1 MLVLRNGG
9 FARLWVGQFLSL
21 FADWALRALLLLWV
35 YRLTHSGVGTS
46 LVGLAEALPLL
57 VLSPVAGALVDRWH
71 RGHTMAMAVLARAAL
86 LLPLFL
92 VTTHAQLPLIV
103 LVTLLV
109 NGASQFFGPAAAAC
123 TPVVVGQEQL
133 GQANSLLS
141 LLQSTVGLLAPAG
154 GALLFSLLGA
164 HGAVALLGLLYLCA
178 APVLATVPVPAP
190 VGAGAAASLAEE
202 IIAGLAYVRRRA
214 QLVGLFSTAFVYCLG
229 VGALTVIDVVFISR
243 VLHLRPETVGV
254 LYLANGAGAFG
265 GSTLM
270 LVAGAR
276 LARHYHHLV
285 RWAVLANGCAL
296 LAYALAPSL
305 SVAVVAV
312 GAVGFLF
319 SIALVSFIT
328 LIQLS
333 AEDRV
338 MGRVMSLCTMTV
350 AAGLLISLAW
360 GGALADLLG
369 VRQVM
374 GSGAVIIALCGGL
387 SFRLVREAPT
397 PRGAGADAA
406 DLPVAVPASP
416 GGLEKQHGTAAA
428 TGHPGTPARSAGTHR
443 PGSHD
448 HTPLQQRR
456 PSVPRGGGPERA
468 DPRPRGVGGPHPA
481 GAWHRCYQRLRRAR
495 DWGVVRDPAL
505 QPARSQSSNCIRSA
519 GPGLGGERPAA
530 DLPAPPA
537 SGGAYLAG
545 TASDSVGGGRRLPR
559 AIADRTP
566 VP

>member
-21 FADWALRALLLLWV
+21 CADWALRALLLLWV

-57 VLSPVAGALVDRWH
+57 LLSPLAGALVDRWH
-71 RGHTMAMAVLARAAL
+71 RGHTMAVAVLARAAL

-92 VTTHAQLPLIV
+92 VTTRAQLPLIV

-109 NGASQFFGPAAAAC
+109 NAATQFFGPAAAAC

-154 GALLFSLLGA
+154 GALLFARLGA

-178 APVLATVPVPAP
+178 APVLASVPVPPP
-190 VGAGAAASLAEE
+190 VGAGTTTASLLEE
-202 IIAGLAYVRRRA
+202 ITAGLRYVRRRT
-214 QLVGLFSTAFVYCLG
+214 QLVSLFSTAFVYCLG
-229 VGALTVIDVVFISR
+229 VGALTVLDVVFISR
-243 VLHLRPETVGV
+243 VLHLHSETVGV

-270 LVAGAR
+270 LVVGTR
-276 LARHYHHLV
+276 LARHYHRLV
-285 RWAVLANGCAL
+285 RWPVLANAGAL
-296 LAYALAPSL
+296 LVYALAPSL
-305 SVAVVAV
+305 GVAAVAV
-312 GAVGFLF
+312 GAVGFFF
-319 SIALVSFIT
+319 SIALVSFLT

-338 MGRVMSLCTMTV
+338 MGRVMSLCNMTV

-374 GSGAVIIALCGGL
+374 GTGAVIIGLCGAL
-387 SFRLVREAPT
+387 NWRLVRETPT
-397 PRGAGADAA
+397 PCSSDANDAA
-406 DLPVAVPASP
+406 TDGPVAAP
-416 GGLEKQHGTAAA
+416 AAA
-428 TGHPGTPARSAGTHR
+428 
-443 PGSHD
+443 
-448 HTPLQQRR
+448 
-456 PSVPRGGGPERA
+456 
-468 DPRPRGVGGPHPA
+468 
-481 GAWHRCYQRLRRAR
+481 
-495 DWGVVRDPAL
+495 VV
-505 QPARSQSSNCIRSA
+505 
-519 GPGLGGERPAA
+519 
-530 DLPAPPA
+530 
-537 SGGAYLAG
+537 
-545 TASDSVGGGRRLPR
+545 
-559 AIADRTP
+559 
-566 VP
+566 

>member
-1 MLVLRNGG
+1 MLVLRNGR

-71 RGHTMAMAVLARAAL
+71 RGHTMAVAVLARAVL
-86 LLPLFL
+86 VLPLFL
-92 VTTHAQLPLIV
+92 VTERAQLPLIV

-109 NGASQFFGPAAAAC
+109 NGASQFFMPAAAAC

-154 GALLFSLLGA
+154 GALLFARLGA

-178 APVLATVPVPAP
+178 APVLATVPVPSPAGT
-190 VGAGAAASLAEE
+190 GAGTASLVGE
-202 IIAGLAYVRRRA
+202 ISAGLTYVRRRA

-254 LYLANGAGAFG
+254 LYLANGAGAFC

-270 LVAGAR
+270 LVAGSR
-276 LARHYHHLV
+276 LARHYHHIV

-296 LAYALAPSL
+296 LTYALAPSL
-305 SVAVVAV
+305 PVAVAAV

-338 MGRVMSLCTMTV
+338 MGRVMSLCNMTV

-374 GSGAVIIALCGGL
+374 GTGAVIIALCGAL
-387 SFRLVREAPT
+387 NFLLVRETPA

-406 DLPVAVPASP
+406 DLPGAAS
-416 GGLEKQHGTAAA
+416 AAA
-428 TGHPGTPARSAGTHR
+428 VA
-443 PGSHD
+443 
-448 HTPLQQRR
+448 
-456 PSVPRGGGPERA
+456 
-468 DPRPRGVGGPHPA
+468 
-481 GAWHRCYQRLRRAR
+481 
-495 DWGVVRDPAL
+495 
-505 QPARSQSSNCIRSA
+505 
-519 GPGLGGERPAA
+519 
-530 DLPAPPA
+530 
-537 SGGAYLAG
+537 
-545 TASDSVGGGRRLPR
+545 
-559 AIADRTP
+559 
-566 VP
+566 

>member
-9 FARLWVGQFLSL
+9 FARLWAGQFLSL

-57 VLSPVAGALVDRWH
+57 LLSPVAGALVDRWH
-71 RGHTMAMAVLARAAL
+71 RGRTMAMAVLARAAL
-86 LLPLFL
+86 TLPLFL
-92 VTTHAQLPLIV
+92 VTSRAQLPLIV

-109 NGASQFFGPAAAAC
+109 NGAAQFFMPAAAAC

-154 GALLFSLLGA
+154 GALLFARLGA

-178 APVLATVPVPAP
+178 APVLSTVPVPP
-190 VGAGAAASLAEE
+190 PAGARTDAASLLGE
-202 IIAGLAYVRRRA
+202 IGAGLSYVRRRA

-229 VGALTVIDVVFISR
+229 VGALTVLDVVFISR

-254 LYLANGAGAFG
+254 LYLANGAGAFC

-270 LVAGAR
+270 LVAGTR
-276 LARHYHHLV
+276 VARHYHHIV
-285 RWAVLANGCAL
+285 RWAVLANGGAL

-305 SVAVVAV
+305 RVAVVAV

-319 SIALVSFIT
+319 TIALVSFLT

-338 MGRVMSLCTMTV
+338 MGRVMSLCNMTV

-374 GSGAVIIALCGGL
+374 GTGAVIIALCGAL
-387 SFRLVREAPT
+387 NFRLVRET
-397 PRGAGADAA
+397 
-406 DLPVAVPASP
+406 
-416 GGLEKQHGTAAA
+416 
-428 TGHPGTPARSAGTHR
+428 
-443 PGSHD
+443 
-448 HTPLQQRR
+448 
-456 PSVPRGGGPERA
+456 
-468 DPRPRGVGGPHPA
+468 
-481 GAWHRCYQRLRRAR
+481 
-495 DWGVVRDPAL
+495 
-505 QPARSQSSNCIRSA
+505 
-519 GPGLGGERPAA
+519 
-530 DLPAPPA
+530 PAPPSLVVA
-537 SGGAYLAG
+537 PFTEAQAVTAHDRAG
-545 TASDSVGGGRRLPR
+545 YAGSM
-559 AIADRTP
+559 
-566 VP
+566 